1 MKLSDS
7 FKKDLYEKTALS
19 LIPLRECKLSPC
31 MDAERRLLGQACSNC
46 FWMGRR
52 MIGPGRVGHGTSFPV
67 CQGESPAKRVL
78 PDDWC
83 VFWREKEG

>member
-1 MKLSDS
+1 MKMPAN
-7 FKKDLYEKTALS
+7 LYEKTSLS

-46 FWMGRR
+46 LWMGRR
-52 MIGPGRVGHGTSFPV
+52 MTHPDAGQAGTSFPV

-78 PDDWC
+78 PGDWC
-83 VFWREKEG
+83 VFWREKE